1 MQVRPLVGGWAS
13 HNRTQIVT
21 GLRRRLPLR
30 PEFLGETGM
39 RAAQE
44 TQRWHRSICQRPAFD
59 LVVSDVVG
67 EQAQRHVCPE
77 SVGTDALHSA
87 AYIFALMWMWGLGQ
101 GVRTN
106 VISVSGWAHG
116 KEKVKCKNN
125 YNTVWF
131 SVRTNVSVYWSV
143 GWLR

>member
-1 MQVRPLVGGWAS
+1 MQVHPLVGGWAS

-59 LVVSDVVG
+59 LVVSDAGGVQAPCLMNLEPVG
-67 EQAQRHVCPE
+67 A
-77 SVGTDALHSA
+77 DALHSA
-87 AYIFALMWMWGLGQ
+87 AYIFALMWMWGLGS

-106 VISVSGWAHG
+106 VISVSGWVHG
-116 KEKVKCKNN
+116 KEKGQV
-125 YNTVWF
+125 
-131 SVRTNVSVYWSV
+131 
-143 GWLR
+143 